1 MLLLS
6 NRKGDIFEGLD
17 IHIAFAP
24 EFVNL
29 DEFLKLPAKI
39 RGFDIWLIT
48 SRTHC
53 LSATQECG
61 GIWARF
67 LPLLS

>member
-17 IHIAFAP
+17 IPIAFAP

-29 DEFLKLPAKI
+29 DEFLKLHAKI
-39 RGFDIWLIT
+39 RGST
-48 SRTHC
+48 YC
-53 LSATQECG
+53 
-61 GIWARF
+61 
-67 LPLLS
+67 